1 VKANFTT
8 DVICIKSGSPL
19 SKAKELMQNKR
30 IRHLPV
36 INENQE
42 VVSILSYH
50 DFIGTDR
57 LQDWGVDLFATT
69 PVEYV
74 TTDTPLRQ
82 VVLKMLNNKISSVLL
97 TDNTNTVVG
106 IITTHDMLY
115 HLSDML
121 KDSDKD
127 TKRTWTESD
136 ILITAGEFFRKLSD
150 IGI

>member
-1 VKANFTT
+1 MKANFKT

-19 SKAKELMQNKR
+19 SKAKELMKDKR

-36 INENQE
+36 INDKEE
-42 VVSILSYH
+42 VISILSYH
-50 DFIGTDR
+50 DFIGTDK
-57 LQDWGVDLFATT
+57 LQDWGVDFFATT

-74 TTDTPLRQ
+74 TTETPLRQ

-97 TDNTNTVVG
+97 TDANNTVVG
-106 IITTHDMLY
+106 IITTHDILFHM
-115 HLSDML
+115 SEML
-121 KDSDKD
+121 KGSEED
-127 TKRTWTESD
+127 TKKTWTGSD